1 MSVATG
7 GAMMWNFA
15 GILIG
20 PALFATVYK
29 FVGSYAL
36 TFGLLALIAAAGLA
50 LLFMC
55 AAATRRK
62 QELETGNRD

>member
-1 MSVATG
+1 
-7 GAMMWNFA
+7 MMWNFA

-36 TFGLLALIAAAGLA
+36 TCGLLALIAAAGLA
-50 LLFMC
+50 LVFMC
-55 AAATRRK
+55 AAATRLK
-62 QELETGNRD
+62 QEQETGNRD